1 MYRYAWAIGTAVLLA
16 WSAGAGRGQ
25 EPPRL
30 ADALA
35 LQDAMAA
42 AIKKAEPSIAC
53 ILVARSDAVSTQD
66 LANPEHV
73 PESYGSGV
81 VINDKG
87 LVLTNLHVVRD
98 ATAIYVRL
106 PGDKGGKAAIR
117 AGDPRSDLAV
127 LQLQLEPTALP
138 VKALKFGDGSAVRKG
153 DFVLS
158 LAHPFAAGFR
168 DGSPSA
174 SWGIISNIR
183 RRAPGKA
190 TEEANYKTLHQ
201 FGTLLQTDARL
212 NLGCSGGA
220 VIDLKGNLVGLTT
233 ALAAISG
240 GETPGGFAV
249 PMDAGM
255 RRIIDV
261 LARGEEVEY
270 GFLGVSFSKD
280 KERRPG
286 QPGEGVAIDQVIPG
300 SPAAMAGLRR
310 FDYIRSVNGVA
321 VREPD
326 DLFVALGTVLAGS
339 EARLEVAHSPRGPGE
354 AVSVKLSKF
363 YVPGKVIA
371 TRRPEPVGGLRV
383 DYTSILF
390 LRPGGQQI
398 YGSRIPEGVMIREV
412 EPGSPADAARLQE
425 SKVIVRVNGRKVTTP
440 DEFYREMQDA
450 RGPVELMVVTG
461 DREEPV
467 KMAIR

>member
-1 MYRYAWAIGTAVLLA
+1 MYRYAWAISTAVLLA
-16 WSAGAGRGQ
+16 WTAGTGAGQ

-53 ILVARSDAVSTQD
+53 ILVSRSEDTHSQRLD
-66 LANPEHV
+66 DPDRV

-81 VINDKG
+81 VIDDKG

-106 PGDKGGKAAIR
+106 PGDKGCYATPR

-127 LQLQLEPTALP
+127 LQLDPAVLP
-138 VKALKFGDGSAVRKG
+138 VKALKFGDSGAVRKG
-153 DFVLS
+153 DSVVS
-158 LAHPFAAGFR
+158 LANPFAAGFR
-168 DGSPSA
+168 DGNPSA
-174 SWGIISNIR
+174 SAGIISNIR
-183 RRAPGKA
+183 RRAPGNA
-190 TEEANYKTLHQ
+190 NEEASYKTLHQ
-201 FGTLLQTDARL
+201 FGTLLQTDVRL

-220 VIDLKGNLVGLTT
+220 LIDLKGNLIGLTT

-255 RRIIDV
+255 RRIVEV

-270 GFLGVSFSKD
+270 GFLGVSFQ
-280 KERRPG
+280 KERERRLPPG
-286 QPGEGVAIDQVIPG
+286 DGVAIDQVIPG
-300 SPAAMAGLRR
+300 SPAYQAGLHR
-310 FDYIRSVNGVA
+310 FDYIRSVNGA
-321 VREPD
+321 PVREPD

-339 EARLEVAHSPRGPGE
+339 EARLEVAHSPHGPGE
-354 AVSVKLSKF
+354 MVSVKLSKF
-363 YVPGKVIA
+363 YVAGKIIA
-371 TRRPEPVGGLRV
+371 TRRPEAVGGLRV

-412 EPGSPADAARLQE
+412 QSGSPADAARLQE
-425 SKVIVRVNGRKVTTP
+425 SKVIQRVNGRKVSTP
-440 DEFYREMQDA
+440 EEFYREMQNVN
-450 RGPVELMVVTG
+450 GPVELTVVTG
-461 DREEPV
+461 DREEQV

>member
-16 WSAGAGRGQ
+16 WSATGRGQ

-53 ILVARSDAVSTQD
+53 ILVSRSDAASAQD
-66 LANPEHV
+66 LANPDHV

-81 VINDKG
+81 VIDDRG
-87 LVLTNLHVVRD
+87 LILTNLHVVRD
-98 ATAIYVRL
+98 ATAVYVRL
-106 PGDKGGKAAIR
+106 PGDKAGKATIH

-127 LQLQLEPTALP
+127 LQLEPAALP
-138 VKALKFGDGSAVRKG
+138 VKALKVGDGGALRKG

-190 TEEANYKTLHQ
+190 TGESEYKTLHQ

-220 VIDLKGNLVGLTT
+220 LVDLKGNLVGLTT

-249 PMDAGM
+249 PTDAGM

-270 GFLGVSFSKD
+270 GFLGVKFQKD
-280 KERRPG
+280 RERRPG
-286 QPGEGVAIDQVIPG
+286 PPGEGVAIDEVIPG
-300 SPAAMAGLRR
+300 SPAALAGLHR
-310 FDYIRSVNGVA
+310 FDYIRSVNGVP

-326 DLFVALGTVLAGS
+326 DLFVALGTILAGS
-339 EARLEVAHSPRGPGE
+339 EARLEVAHSARGSGE
-354 AVSVKLSKF
+354 PVSVKLSKF
-363 YVPGKVIA
+363 YVPGKIIA
-371 TRRPEPVGGLRV
+371 TRRPEAVGGLRV
-383 DYTSILF
+383 DYTSVLF
-390 LRPGGQQI
+390 LRGQPI
-398 YGSRIPEGVMIREV
+398 YRGIPEGVMIREV
-412 EPGSPADAARLQE
+412 QSGSAADTARLQE
-425 SKVIVRVNGRKVTTP
+425 SKVIQRVNGRKVGTP
-440 DEFYREMQDA
+440 DEFYREMQNT
-450 RGPVELMVVTG
+450 RGAVELTLVSA
-461 DREEPV
+461 DFREEKV
-467 KMAIR
+467 TIDIR